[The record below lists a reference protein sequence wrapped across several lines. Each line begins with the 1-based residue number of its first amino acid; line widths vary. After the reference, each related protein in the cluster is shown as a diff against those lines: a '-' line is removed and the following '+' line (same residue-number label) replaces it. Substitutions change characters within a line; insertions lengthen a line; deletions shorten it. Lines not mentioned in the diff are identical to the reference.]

1 MIKDLV
7 LWRLEKAEKTFEDAE
22 LLLERDSF
30 ASAINRYY
38 YAAFYAIRALL
49 ATRELDSPKHSGVI
63 SLFNREFIKTNL
75 LSKKASKTITKVF
88 DLRSNVKLSTPH
100 PKSDRQ
106 MGAGLFSC
114 RRISTPGQ
122 PIWWISRHCYGR

>member
-7 LWRLEKAEKTFEDAE
+7 LWRLEKSEKTFQDAE

-38 YAAFYAIRALL
+38 YAAFHAIRALL

-88 DLRSNVKLSTPH
+88 DLRSNADYEDYIQFEKQEVLSVRENVRELLDEIT
-100 PKSDRQ
+100 
-106 MGAGLFSC
+106 AYL
-114 RRISTPGQ
+114 
-122 PIWWISRHCYGR
+122 SREWFK

>member
-7 LWRLEKAEKTFEDAE
+7 LWRIEKAERTFQDAD

-49 ATRELDSPKHSGVI
+49 ATKELDSPKHSGVI
-63 SLFNREFIKTNL
+63 SLFNREFVKTNL
-75 LSKKASKTITKVF
+75 FSKKASKTITKVF
-88 DLRSNVKLSTPH
+88 DLRSTADYEDYILFEKQEVLAVRQNVRDLL
-100 PKSDRQ
+100 DEI
-106 MGAGLFSC
+106 AAY
-114 RRISTPGQ
+114 ISKE
-122 PIWWISRHCYGR
+122 WFK